1 MTSIEIADKIKE
13 ILDNKKAVDI
23 NILKVKE
30 KTVLADYFVVATG
43 TSSVHVKSLAEEV
56 EVKMEE
62 LFGISPKGC
71 EGRISNSWV
80 LLDYGDVIVYI
91 FSAES
96 RDFYKLDNLWSDKK

>member
-1 MTSIEIADKIKE
+1 MTSIEIANKIKE

-23 NILKVKE
+23 NILQVKN
-30 KTVLADYFVVATG
+30 KTVLTDYFVVATG
-43 TSSVHVKSLAEEV
+43 TSSVHVKSLADEV

-71 EGRISNSWV
+71 EGKISNSWV
-80 LLDYGDVIVYI
+80 LLDYDDVILHI

-96 RDFYKLDNLWSDKK
+96 RDFYKLDSLCSGKK